1 MKKTLLAASL
11 LCAATFSHAGDPNG
25 TMAIQ
30 ASGKKV
36 ISNGFYLHLGVAFPS
51 MKTKSFEGT
60 SVDDADKQSLGVQP
74 SIEIG
79 NQWYFVKKENFG
91 FGMRVSWLQFGYSA
105 GKIKFDGQNVG
116 KSGNVD
122 LRFIK
127 IAPQATFGINDDM
140 GIDVS
145 VEVAPTFIISGYKYD
160 NSSETGTQAVG
171 GVLFAP
177 GARFRYK
184 KFAAGFDVSLGTLS
198 GGTTLTDGGDT
209 YDTKV
214 SVMSPRVYVGFKF

>member
-11 LCAATFSHAGDPNG
+11 LCAATFSYAGDPNG

-36 ISNGFYLHLGVAFPS
+36 ISNGFYLHLGFAFPS
-51 MKTKSFEGT
+51 MKTKSIEGQ
-60 SVDDADKQSLGVQP
+60 SVSDADKQSLGFQP

-79 NQWYFVKKENFG
+79 NQWYFVKQDKFG

-105 GKIKFDGQNVG
+105 GRIKEDGQKIG

-140 GIDVS
+140 GVDVS
-145 VEVAPTFIISGYKYD
+145 VEIAPTVLISGFKYD
-160 NSSETGTQAVG
+160 NSSETGAQAVA

-184 KFAAGFDVSLGTLS
+184 KFAAGFDVSLGTL
-198 GGTTLTDGGDT
+198 GGGVKPTDDSDT
-209 YDTKV
+209 WDTKV
-214 SVMSPRVYVGFKF
+214 SVFSPRVYVGFKF